1 MHFRFFVSILNSTY
15 DRLQHGDALH
25 ELLPGSYWVRG
36 QDDSA
41 TREYV
46 FSQLRQSDKPKVV
59 AICSS
64 IGFVGL
70 NIYCHHLIN
79 AAGEVL
85 HCIKMF
91 IHYISLCAKKEDE
104 KNVFTALIH
113 LGGRSPNL
121 IIQKIGRGLRKAK
134 DKQKL
139 EYHDFFF
146 RNNVHLKKH
155 SEVRINTLRKEGHKV
170 TLHF

>member
-1 MHFRFFVSILNSTY
+1 VSILKSTF

-85 HCIKMF
+85 SCVGM
-91 IHYISLCAKKEDE
+91 L
-104 KNVFTALIH
+104 
-113 LGGRSPNL
+113 
-121 IIQKIGRGLRKAK
+121 
-134 DKQKL
+134 
-139 EYHDFFF
+139 
-146 RNNVHLKKH
+146 VHFCL
-155 SEVRINTLRKEGHKV
+155 
-170 TLHF
+170 